1 MDWNILT
8 TIKISARVFHF
19 MKHFI
24 CNEYLAQV
32 WIIIKNTMNSVKNSW
47 KDTKKV

>member
-1 MDWNILT
+1 
-8 TIKISARVFHF
+8 

-32 WIIIKNTMNSVKNSW
+32 WIIIKNTMNSLKNSW
-47 KDTKKV
+47 KDTKKSKYEKKALDINPYEI